1 MATKNTSQSSAQ
13 SKKISNYITMIVLI
27 VLALSI
33 TALILAVGN
42 YTTGLSET
50 GAIQAGDFL
59 SAGIFAVIGL
69 IALIMSVFT
78 LYQSRRTT
86 AEMKID
92 IPKVMTTIQCTS
104 KNCDSKTIREFQR
117 GDFVFKELDVPCQK
131 CTGRQM
137 ITAIYKEVKEKE
149 KTYNV

>member
-1 MATKNTSQSSAQ
+1 MATQNQSQSSAQ

-27 VLALSI
+27 VLAMSI
-33 TALILAVGN
+33 AALILAVER

-50 GAIQAGDFL
+50 GTNQTGDFL
-59 SAGIFAVIGL
+59 TAGIFAVIGL

-92 IPKVMTTIQCTS
+92 IPKVMTTIQCTN

-131 CTGRQM
+131 CSGRQM